1 MKKILFLLLI
11 FAVYTNWTPLTGG
24 YSDNNE
30 VVLYSTDW
38 CGYCKKARK
47 LFDDNNIKFQEFDIE
62 KSLDGKRRYDEVDGS
77 SIPLI
82 FVNGVRINGFNE
94 SKILKLLNKT

>member
-1 MKKILFLLLI
+1 MKTILFLLLI
-11 FAVYTNWTPLTGG
+11 FAVYKNWTPLTGG

-62 KSLDGKRRYDEVDGS
+62 RSYDGRRRYDALGGS
-77 SIPLI
+77 GIPLI
-82 FVNGVRINGFNE
+82 LINGDQVNGYNKA
-94 SKILKLLNKT
+94 KIIKLLE

>member
-1 MKKILFLLLI
+1 MKKILFICLI
-11 FAVYTNWTPLTGG
+11 FGVYTNWTTLTGG
-24 YSDNNE
+24 YSDTNE

-47 LFDDNNIKFQEFDIE
+47 FFNSNNIKFQEFDIE
-62 KSLDGKRRYDEVDGS
+62 KSEDGRKRYDAINGS

-82 FVNGVRINGFNE
+82 LINGNRINGYNK
-94 SKILKLLNKT
+94 SKILKFLK

>member
-1 MKKILFLLLI
+1 LKKVLFLCLF
-11 FAVYTNWTPLTGG
+11 FAIYKNWTTLTGG
-24 YSDNNE
+24 YSDTNE

-47 LFDDNNIKFQEFDIE
+47 FFNANNIKFQEYDIE
-62 KSLDGKRRYDEVDGS
+62 KSDEGRRRYEELDGS

-82 FVNGVRINGFNE
+82 LINGKRVNGYNK
-94 SKILKLLNKT
+94 SKILKLLN